1 MGRAR
6 LIVALVA
13 ACASDPKPA
22 PPPPLGM
29 NDVTVL
35 LPLPA
40 TVDQPVLA
48 RLFDSSPVLVDPA
61 WFDAMVFTRR
71 DLGAKDNTNFT
82 RDSFHVVAVRFDLCD
97 RVAPGPCPVGA
108 DGRLR
113 LVAQPIVAGDGSD
126 ATLQALD
133 VGVHLFYPIPAAE
146 LASVIGELRDL
157 AALRDQ
163 PDGPLAVTT
172 GDAAYLAQLR
182 ALVLRYARWPQL
194 VKFTANGQHQGAVG
208 NSWLFR
214 ELDQTPD
221 GASYTPALIPNAN
234 AYEQDAL
241 LQGGDIT
248 YVSEQITD
256 TPPGFMSSIDG
267 LRFMADS
274 AADKAAAVDAIAAM
288 ENPVLHDA
296 FDTQCLGCHVG
307 SYIGPYRA
315 GELGIDL
322 ATSPSWYH
330 SARDLTVSE
339 PNTRHV
345 RGLGYYATDIVISQA
360 AANETAN
367 VLDEIEAQF
376 PQR

>member
-1 MGRAR
+1 MRWS
-6 LIVALVA
+6 LLSIVALG
-13 ACASDPKPA
+13 ACGSDPQ
-22 PPPPLGM
+22 PPPDPPLGM
-29 NDVTVL
+29 NDVTIL

-40 TVDQPVLA
+40 DPAQPVLA
-48 RLFDSSPVLVDPA
+48 RLFDSNPALVDPF

-71 DLGAKDNTNFT
+71 DLGAKDNTSFT
-82 RDSFHVVAVRFDLCD
+82 RNSFHLVAVRFDLCD
-97 RVAPGPCPVGA
+97 RIAPGPCPAGA

-113 LVAQPIVAGDGSD
+113 LVAQPLVTAADS
-126 ATLQALD
+126 TVHALD

-146 LASVIGELRDL
+146 LPAVIGELRDL

-182 ALVLRYARWPQL
+182 ALVLRYAQWPQL

-221 GASYTPALIPNAN
+221 GASYVPALIPNAN

-256 TPPGFMSSIDG
+256 RPPGFESSIDG
-267 LRFMADS
+267 LRFMAESPEDQ
-274 AADKAAAVDAIAAM
+274 AAAVDAIAAM

-315 GELGIDL
+315 GELGIDI
-322 ATSPSWYH
+322 ATSASWYH
-330 SARDLTVSE
+330 SARDLSVPA

-345 RGLGYYATDIVISQA
+345 RGLGYFDTEVVISQA

-367 VLDEIEAQF
+367 VLDEIETQF
-376 PQR
+376 PER